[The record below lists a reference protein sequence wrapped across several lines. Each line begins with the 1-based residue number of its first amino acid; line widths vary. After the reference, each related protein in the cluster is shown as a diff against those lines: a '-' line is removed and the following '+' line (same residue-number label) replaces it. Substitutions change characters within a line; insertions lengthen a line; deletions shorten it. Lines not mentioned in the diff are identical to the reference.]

1 MIFAVEKFSDVMEEL
16 KDLVH
21 EHWLEVTSHP
31 EERPLDVAWDQYLRL
46 EEQGML
52 FVLTARSEG
61 RLVGYIVHLIYRP
74 LHYKYSIMASDDAHF
89 LKKEFRKGTTGLK
102 MIKAAEEALRK
113 LGVNSI
119 TYHSKTRAD
128 INKRPVFE
136 RLGYKAHEQLFVK
149 HL

>member
-1 MIFAVEKFSDVMEEL
+1 MIFAVEKFSNVVEEL
-16 KDLVH
+16 KDLIH

-31 EERPLDVAWDQYLRL
+31 EERPLDVAWDQYLKL
-46 EEQGML
+46 EEQNML
-52 FVLTARSEG
+52 FVLTAREEG
-61 RLVGYIVHLIYRP
+61 LLVGYIIHLIYRP

-89 LKKEFRKGTTGLK
+89 LKKEFRRGTAAWK
-102 MIKAAEEALRK
+102 MFKAAEEALRE

-119 TYHSKTRAD
+119 TYHSKTRMD

-136 RLGYKAHEQLFVK
+136 RLGYKAHEYLFVK